1 MPRSC
6 LPAWKSRFESGGKV
20 SQGILAEL
28 RPIFYP
34 RAVVLVAASD
44 FTTMPVRQMGLKR
57 LLG

>member
-1 MPRSC
+1 M
-6 LPAWKSRFESGGKV
+6 